1 MALSSKKKS
10 KAKAAKPAAKRK
22 SVQKAAPTSVRA
34 QVSAAEWEA
43 RVNLAAAYRLMDLYE
58 MTDHISN
65 HISVRVPAAHNEFLI
80 NPYGLLYK
88 QMTASCMIRIDL
100 DGNELFNPNDGY
112 EHNQSGYVIHSAIHA
127 ARPDVDCVIHAHTL
141 SGMAVSAM
149 QCGLLPQVQMSMRW
163 AHGVSYHDY
172 ESIVDVDERAQL
184 VRELGNNDIMI
195 LRNHGLLT
203 CGRTIAE
210 CFYNMFWLKRSCDLQ
225 VMLMSCNTALIK
237 PSEAVIEKTWKA
249 YEPGGRRHA
258 QQKRGLLEW
267 PSLLAELDRIDPSFR
282 D

>member
-1 MALSSKKKS
+1 MALSIKKKS

-22 SVQKAAPTSVRA
+22 SAQKAARTSLRA
-34 QVSAAEWEA
+34 QVSAQEWEA

-58 MTDHISN
+58 MTD

-100 DGNELFNPNDGY
+100 DGNELLNPNDGY

-184 VRELGNNDIMI
+184 VRELGNNDVMI

-237 PSEAVIEKTWKA
+237 PSDAVIEKTWKA

>member
-1 MALSSKKKS
+1 MAIRSKKKPAPPKRRAVAKTS
-10 KAKAAKPAAKRK
+10 ARKA
-22 SVQKAAPTSVRA
+22 VRD
-34 QVSAAEWEA
+34 QVGKQEWEA
-43 RVNLAAAYRLMDLYE
+43 RVNLAAAYRLMDLYG

-65 HISVRVPAAHNEFLI
+65 HISVRVPGAHNEFLI

-88 QMTASCMIRIDL
+88 QMTASCMIKIDL
-100 DGNELFNPNDGY
+100 AGNELFNPNPDY
-112 EHNQSGYVIHSAIHA
+112 EHNQSGYVIHGAIHA
-127 ARPDVDCVIHAHTL
+127 ARKDVDCIIHAHTL

-172 ESIVDVDERAQL
+172 ESIVHVDERARL
-184 VRELGNNDIMI
+184 VGELGDNDIMI

-237 PSEAVIEKTWKA
+237 PSDAVVEKTWAA
-249 YEPGGRRHA
+249 YQPGGRRHA

-267 PSLLAELDRIDPSFR
+267 PSLLQELDRIDSSFR

>member
-1 MALSSKKKS
+1 MALSIKKKS
-10 KAKAAKPAAKRK
+10 KAKAAKPVAKRK
-22 SVQKAAPTSVRA
+22 SVQKAARTSVRA
-34 QVSAAEWEA
+34 QVSAVEWEA

-184 VRELGNNDIMI
+184 VRELGNNDVMI

>member
-1 MALSSKKKS
+1 MALSIKKKS

-22 SVQKAAPTSVRA
+22 SVQKVAPTSVRA

-127 ARPDVDCVIHAHTL
+127 ARPDVDCVTHAHTL
-141 SGMAVSAM
+141 SGMAVLAM

-184 VRELGNNDIMI
+184 VRELGNNDVMI

>member
-1 MALSSKKKS
+1 MALSIKKKS
-10 KAKAAKPAAKRK
+10 KAKAAKPVAKRK
-22 SVQKAAPTSVRA
+22 SVQKAARTSVRA
-34 QVSAAEWEA
+34 QVSAVEWEA

-100 DGNELFNPNDGY
+100 DGNELLNPNDGY

-184 VRELGNNDIMI
+184 VRELGNNDVMI

>member
-1 MALSSKKKS
+1 MALSIKKKS

-22 SVQKAAPTSVRA
+22 SVQKVAPTSVRA

-184 VRELGNNDIMI
+184 VRELGNNDVMI

>member
-1 MALSSKKKS
+1 
-10 KAKAAKPAAKRK
+10 
-22 SVQKAAPTSVRA
+22 
-34 QVSAAEWEA
+34 
-43 RVNLAAAYRLMDLYE
+43 

-65 HISVRVPAAHNEFLI
+65 HISVRVPGAHNEFLI

-88 QMTASCMIRIDL
+88 QMTASCMIKLDL

-112 EHNQSGYVIHSAIHA
+112 EHNQSGYVIHSAVHA
-127 ARPDVDCVIHAHTL
+127 ARPEVDCVIHAHTL

-184 VRELGNNDIMI
+184 VRELGNNDVMI

>member
-1 MALSSKKKS
+1 MALSIKKKS

-22 SVQKAAPTSVRA
+22 SAQKAARTSLRA
-34 QVSAAEWEA
+34 QVSAQEWEA

-100 DGNELFNPNDGY
+100 DGNELLNPNDGY
-112 EHNQSGYVIHSAIHA
+112 EHNQSGYVIHGAIHA

-184 VRELGNNDIMI
+184 VRELGNNDVMI

-237 PSEAVIEKTWKA
+237 PSDAVIEKTWKA

-267 PSLLAELDRIDPSFR
+267 PSLLAELDHIDPSFR

>member
-1 MALSSKKKS
+1 MALSIKKKS

-22 SVQKAAPTSVRA
+22 SVQKVAPTSVRA

>member
-1 MALSSKKKS
+1 MALSIKKKS

-22 SVQKAAPTSVRA
+22 SVQKAARTSVRA
-34 QVSAAEWEA
+34 QVSATEWEV

-80 NPYGLLYK
+80 NPYGLLYN

-100 DGNELFNPNDGY
+100 DGNELFNPNEGY

-184 VRELGNNDIMI
+184 VRELGNNDVMI

>member
-1 MALSSKKKS
+1 MALSIKKKS

-22 SVQKAAPTSVRA
+22 SVQKVAPTSVRA

-127 ARPDVDCVIHAHTL
+127 ARPDVDCVTHAHTL

-184 VRELGNNDIMI
+184 VRELGNNDVMI

>member
-1 MALSSKKKS
+1 MALSIKKKS
-10 KAKAAKPAAKRK
+10 KAKAAKPVAKRK
-22 SVQKAAPTSVRA
+22 SVQKAARTSVRA
-34 QVSAAEWEA
+34 QVSAVEWEA

>member
-1 MALSSKKKS
+1 MAQAKKQKP
-10 KAKAAKPAAKRK
+10 KAKSAKPAAKRAAVKKSSHK
-22 SVQKAAPTSVRA
+22 SVRS

-43 RVNLAAAYRLMDLYE
+43 RVNLAAAYRLMDLYG

-65 HISVRVPAAHNEFLI
+65 HISVRVPGAHNEFLI

-172 ESIVDVDERAQL
+172 ESIVHVDERAQL

-195 LRNHGLLT
+195 LRNHGLLSVGASVAT
-203 CGRTIAE
+203 AFRRLWQLQRA
-210 CFYNMFWLKRSCDLQ
+210 CDVQ
-225 VMLMSCNTALIK
+225 VMSDSMAGESIVLTREIQQASGRATMSVGPATGMEQMMFDSILRRAGIALDDL
-237 PSEAVIEKTWKA
+237 V
-249 YEPGGRRHA
+249 
-258 QQKRGLLEW
+258 
-267 PSLLAELDRIDPSFR
+267 
-282 D
+282 

>member
-1 MALSSKKKS
+1 MAQSIKKKS
-10 KAKAAKPAAKRK
+10 KTKAAKPVLKRAAVKKTSHK
-22 SVQKAAPTSVRA
+22 SVRS
-34 QVSAAEWEA
+34 QVSPQEWEA

-65 HISVRVPAAHNEFLI
+65 HISVRVPGAHNEFLI

-88 QMTASCMIRIDL
+88 QMTASCMIKLDL
-100 DGNELFNPNDGY
+100 DGNELFNPNAGY
-112 EHNQSGYVIHSAIHA
+112 AHNQSGYVIHSAIHA

-172 ESIVDVDERAQL
+172 ESIVHVEERAQL
-184 VRELGNNDIMI
+184 VQELGNNDIMI

-225 VMLMSCNTALIK
+225 VMLMACNTPLIK
-237 PSEAVIEKTWKA
+237 PSDAVIEKTWKA